1 MRTVSNAAS
10 ALGEAIGKLIE
21 TSLIEGVKEEVL
33 SRGYT
38 IESARLKNGSDNIY
52 QIDAVVFDQ
61 ENNPIILL
69 ESKYIRYKKH
79 NRDKA
84 SWLCVAHYNLRKTYP
99 TIRKSIAVLAGN
111 WSRPSKSLLHSFGV
125 EVIELPF
132 EHTVRTLASFG
143 IIFEWDEK
151 DRETPLRSWEAY
163 CSLDENRKKWL
174 AINLTESIQD
184 KIKISLTDTLDTNLD
199 DIQQSISEVEV
210 LLRTNRGEMI
220 LQSYKSVADSLQ
232 GLIRLVEDK
241 PNPGDELS

>member
-1 MRTVSNAAS
+1 MGQISNAAS
-10 ALGEAIGKLIE
+10 ALGEAVGKLIE
-21 TSLIEGVKEEVL
+21 KSLIEGVRKEVL

-38 IESARLKNGSDNIY
+38 IGSERLKNGNDNTY

-61 ENNPIILL
+61 GNNPIILL

-84 SWLCVAHYNLRKTYP
+84 SWLCVAHYSLRKTYP
-99 TIRKSIAVLAGN
+99 TIRKSVAILAGN
-111 WSRPSKSLLHSFGV
+111 WSEPSKSLLHSFGV

-132 EHTVRTLASFG
+132 EHMVRALASFD

-151 DRETPLRSWEAY
+151 DRETPLESWKAY
-163 CSLDENRKKWL
+163 CSLDEKSQKRL
-174 AINLTESIQD
+174 AVKLTEGIQD

-199 DIQQSISEVEV
+199 DIQQRIHEVEI

-220 LQSYKSVADSLQ
+220 LQSYESVSASLQ

-241 PNPGDELS
+241 PNPGNELS